1 MRVPWRHVA
10 RTRARVA
17 KLVDAADLKSAGREA
32 MWVRSPPRAP
42 VAAPAPLLQEKG
54 FRYSAYIISLVLA
67 AVAAGLVFAGY
78 REWWWVLAVAG
89 ALAALGTWDLLQR
102 RSTLRRN
109 YPLLA
114 HFRYGPE
121 ALGPAIHRK

>member
-1 MRVPWRHVA
+1 MRVPWRHGA

-54 FRYSAYIISLVLA
+54 LRYSAYIISLVLA

-78 REWWWVLAVAG
+78 RERGGVVAG
-89 ALAALGTWDLLQR
+89 GGGRAALGTGGLLQR
-102 RSTLRRN
+102 RRRGEER
-109 YPLLA
+109 
-114 HFRYGPE
+114 HRQ
-121 ALGPAIHRK
+121 LGEVQCGIA